1 MLPILLLLPA
11 NSGIKYQPNQ
21 LPSSFMPVNTL
32 DRTDRRILAE
42 LQRDGRLS
50 NQELADRV
58 SLSPSP
64 CLRRVRR
71 LEEEGYI
78 RKYVALVDAD
88 KVGFG
93 LVAYVTIRLNKRSG
107 VSPAPMADF
116 AHDVQAWPE
125 VVACYA
131 MTGEMDYL
139 LRVQTEDLAHFSRF
153 AMDTLMLH
161 PAVVDMRSSFAL
173 QKLKETTELSV

>member
-1 MLPILLLLPA
+1 MENKGQKMSEID
-11 NSGIKYQPNQ
+11 
-21 LPSSFMPVNTL
+21 L
-32 DRTDRRILAE
+32 DKTDRRILAE

-71 LEEEGYI
+71 LEDEGYI
-78 RKYVALVDAD
+78 RRYVALVDPD

-93 LVAYVTIRLNKRSG
+93 LVAYVTIRLNKHSG
-107 VSPAPMADF
+107 SSHAPMADF
-116 AHDVQAWPE
+116 ARDVQAWPE

-131 MTGEMDYL
+131 MTGDMDYL
-139 LRVQTEDLAHFSRF
+139 LRVQVRDLADFSRF
-153 AMDTLMLH
+153 AMDTLMQH
-161 PAVVDMRSSFAL
+161 PSVIDMRSSFAL
-173 QKLKETTELSV
+173 QKLKETTELALEGR

>member
-1 MLPILLLLPA
+1 MA
-11 NSGIKYQPNQ
+11 
-21 LPSSFMPVNTL
+21 
-32 DRTDRRILAE
+32 
-42 LQRDGRLS
+42 LQRDGRLT

-78 RKYVALVDAD
+78 RQYVALLDAE

-93 LVAYVTIRLNKRSG
+93 LVAYVTIRLNKHSG
-107 VSPAPMADF
+107 SSHAPMSDF
-116 AHDVQAWPE
+116 ARDVQMWPE

-131 MTGEMDYL
+131 MTGDMDYL
-139 LRVQTEDLAHFSRF
+139 LRVQVQDLAHFSRF
-153 AMDTLMLH
+153 AMDTLMQH
-161 PAVVDMRSSFAL
+161 PAVIDMRSSFAL
-173 QKLKETTELSV
+173 QKIKETTELVL

>member
-1 MLPILLLLPA
+1 MD
-11 NSGIKYQPNQ
+11 K
-21 LPSSFMPVNTL
+21 
-32 DRTDRRILAE
+32 TDRRILAE

-71 LEEEGYI
+71 LEDEGYI
-78 RKYVALVDAD
+78 RRYVALVDPD

-93 LVAYVTIRLNKRSG
+93 LVAYVTIRLNKHSG
-107 VSPAPMADF
+107 SSHAPMVEF
-116 AHDVQAWPE
+116 ARDVQAWPE

-131 MTGEMDYL
+131 MTGDMDYL
-139 LRVQTEDLAHFSRF
+139 LRVQVRDLADFSRF
-153 AMDTLMLH
+153 AMDTLMQH
-161 PAVVDMRSSFAL
+161 PAVIDMRSSFAL
-173 QKLKETTELSV
+173 QKLKETTELALEGR

>member
-1 MLPILLLLPA
+1 
-11 NSGIKYQPNQ
+11 
-21 LPSSFMPVNTL
+21 MPKEAL

-42 LQRDGRLS
+42 LQRDGRLT

-71 LEEEGYI
+71 LEDEGYI
-78 RKYVALVDAD
+78 HRYVALVDAD

-93 LVAYVTIRLNKRSG
+93 LVAYVTIRLNKHSG
-107 VSPAPMADF
+107 SSHAPMSDF
-116 AHDVQAWPE
+116 ARDVQAWPE

-131 MTGEMDYL
+131 MTGDMDYL
-139 LRVQTEDLAHFSRF
+139 LRIQVQDLAHFSRF
-153 AMDTLMLH
+153 AMDTLMQH
-161 PAVVDMRSSFAL
+161 PSVIDMRSSFAL
-173 QKLKETTELSV
+173 QKIKETTELAL